1 MLEPLGSAVKQPE
14 EVEDVPLDDD
24 IDVAIGASR
33 ATSTNPGGSGP
44 SAAQPQA
51 DPDAPKLVMASRGL
65 SGLIESVGGMQV
77 EEELQENT
85 VLLNVYPP
93 APFPP
98 AYQSGDER
106 YDVSDSDV
114 IQRVNRILT
123 VDDNVLAGGVFHA
136 GVEVYGKEWCYGATV
151 PGRTGVGAVKP
162 RMHPQHRYRATVNMG
177 QTEKTPQEVNHL
189 LAGMAAQWPGSS
201 YDLIHHNCLSFC
213 NVLLGELGL
222 RRIPGWVDR
231 AARAASQVD
240 NVVKAVRS
248 ISTDE
253 VTVQAEERLQSLR
266 RESFAALEAAKD
278 GTQKLFV
285 RAQEQAQQPLS
296 EVQDLGVKASE
307 LAGKAQEQLHSV
319 GASLWQ
325 WGQNLQE
332 SVGMSE
338 APALSELGKK
348 AEDNWQTLSENI
360 WTWGQSV
367 TQDLK
372 QTLEGPGV
380 ARKQSSKT
388 ETASQKE
395 DLRSSSAGL
404 IKAQETSLLKQ
415 GLLED
420 EDGDDVSSREAELV
434 KEAPLE
440 WASGK
445 QSEKGT
451 ADFNPPPRGQDLL
464 DMGDGPAPAKEPQAA
479 VSLLD

>member
-1 MLEPLGSAVKQPE
+1 
-14 EVEDVPLDDD
+14 
-24 IDVAIGASR
+24 
-33 ATSTNPGGSGP
+33 
-44 SAAQPQA
+44 
-51 DPDAPKLVMASRGL
+51 
-65 SGLIESVGGMQV
+65 
-77 EEELQENT
+77 
-85 VLLNVYPP
+85 
-93 APFPP
+93 
-98 AYQSGDER
+98 
-106 YDVSDSDV
+106 
-114 IQRVNRILT
+114 
-123 VDDNVLAGGVFHA
+123 
-136 GVEVYGKEWCYGATV
+136 
-151 PGRTGVGAVKP
+151 
-162 RMHPQHRYRATVNMG
+162 
-177 QTEKTPQEVNHL
+177 
-189 LAGMAAQWPGSS
+189 MAAQWPGSS

-278 GTQKLFV
+278 GTQKLFE

-338 APALSELGKK
+338 APALSEIGKK

-380 ARKQSSKT
+380 TRKQSSKT
-388 ETASQKE
+388 ETASQRE

-420 EDGDDVSSREAELV
+420 GDDVSSREAELV
-434 KEAPLE
+434 REAPLE
-440 WASGK
+440 WATGKLSG
-445 QSEKGT
+445 KGT

-464 DMGDGPAPAKEPQAA
+464 DIGDGPGPAKEASQAA

>member
-1 MLEPLGSAVKQPE
+1 M
-14 EVEDVPLDDD
+14 
-24 IDVAIGASR
+24 
-33 ATSTNPGGSGP
+33 
-44 SAAQPQA
+44 
-51 DPDAPKLVMASRGL
+51 
-65 SGLIESVGGMQV
+65 
-77 EEELQENT
+77 
-85 VLLNVYPP
+85 
-93 APFPP
+93 
-98 AYQSGDER
+98 
-106 YDVSDSDV
+106 
-114 IQRVNRILT
+114 
-123 VDDNVLAGGVFHA
+123 
-136 GVEVYGKEWCYGATV
+136 
-151 PGRTGVGAVKP
+151 
-162 RMHPQHRYRATVNMG
+162 
-177 QTEKTPQEVNHL
+177 
-189 LAGMAAQWPGSS
+189 
-201 YDLIHHNCLSFC
+201 
-213 NVLLGELGL
+213 
-222 RRIPGWVDR
+222 
-231 AARAASQVD
+231 
-240 NVVKAVRS
+240 
-248 ISTDE
+248 
-253 VTVQAEERLQSLR
+253 QAEERLQSLR